1 MQAEQSTQGDPV
13 IAQLLGK
20 LPDDMRSSFSEAQ
33 LLALKIALGSR
44 AWDRHTLD
52 FRWTL
57 KFWQWQYYLVVVA
70 GRNRRTMT
78 ARERRLQELSLTFFV
93 SVFLMFSTI
102 LGIFVVYI
110 IKSAL
115 GIDLIPGFSF
125 GVWDWFQAQF
135 LR

>member
-1 MQAEQSTQGDPV
+1 MQAAHPHQSDPT
-13 IAQLLGK
+13 ISQLLGK
-20 LPDDMRSSFSEAQ
+20 LPAEMRDSFSDAQ
-33 LLALKIALGSR
+33 LLALKIALGGR
-44 AWDRHTLD
+44 AWGQHAVD

-70 GRNRRTMT
+70 GRNRRTMS
-78 ARERRLQELSLTFFV
+78 ARERRLQELSLALFV

-125 GVWDWFQAQF
+125 GVWDWFQARF
-135 LR
+135 LH

>member
-1 MQAEQSTQGDPV
+1 MHAAQSTPGDPV

-20 LPDDMRSSFSEAQ
+20 LPDEMRSSFSEAQ
-33 LLALKIALGSR
+33 LRALKIALGHR
-44 AWDRHTLD
+44 AWDKHALD

-78 ARERRLQELSLTFFV
+78 ARERRLQELSLAFFV

-102 LGIFVVYI
+102 LGVFVVYI

>member
-1 MQAEQSTQGDPV
+1 MQADHSLQSDPT
-13 IAQLLGK
+13 ISQLLGK
-20 LPDDMRSSFSEAQ
+20 LPDEMRATFSDAQ
-33 LLALKIALGSR
+33 LLALKLALGGR
-44 AWDRHTLD
+44 AWNQHAVD

-70 GRNRRTMT
+70 GRNRRTMS
-78 ARERRLQELSLTFFV
+78 ARERRLQELSLALFV

-125 GVWDWFQAQF
+125 AVWDWFQAQF